1 MMSEIGVIKNKVMT
15 VSNMTVAMDSVRN
28 RFNELEEQIL
38 KITDFDRKVAARNTW
53 RRRSGKTHGR
63 WNK

>member
-1 MMSEIGVIKNKVMT
+1 MMNDNAMISITAVATVDTVRDRIK
-15 VSNMTVAMDSVRN
+15 D
-28 RFNELEEQIL
+28 LEEQML
-38 KITDFDRKVAARNTW
+38 KINDFDRKVAARNTW